1 MTPQQEGQLLER
13 VERLTDAV
21 NANTAKLQEIEQ
33 RLAYGKGFLAAM
45 LLVAGSV
52 GALVAALVPNL
63 KWFK

>member
-1 MTPQQEGQLLER
+1 M
-13 VERLTDAV
+13 ERLTDAV